1 MPTHRYHALVTSIA
15 QLRERCSVDP
25 VSGCWNW
32 LGGYNGLSLIPRL
45 WVYDYDR
52 HDKAS
57 VSGPRAA
64 WMLAHESAPLPGY
77 LVFRACGNRRC
88 LCPVHLREGKKADL
102 GASLRRSGRLQG
114 TAVEARRAN
123 QRIAIAAA
131 GIVATPPEVVR
142 QIRAAPAS
150 TSLAALGLAHGLS
163 PQTVSRIRRGLSHR
177 DVA

>member
-1 MPTHRYHALVTSIA
+1 MPRHRYHALVTSIA

-123 QRIAIAAA
+123 QKLAMAAA
-131 GIVATPPEVVR
+131 GLTPTSPDVVR
-142 QIRAAPAS
+142 AIRAAPS
-150 TSLAALGLAHGLS
+150 DVMLSSLAKLHGIS
-163 PQTVSRIRRGLSHR
+163 PQTVSRIRRGESHR
-177 DVA
+177 EVV